1 MIDKSDAD
9 GTVERLAVDAIEG
22 SGEHPVGLIEQCEG
36 HVALLHAAWVMQLVG
51 RGKEFEELGDG
62 LHGGRAD
69 GSESFGR
76 FDPEPKIVVVQE
88 RFQSSDSGSSA
99 SAECGQGLASPV
111 AGLEVL

>member
-1 MIDKSDAD
+1 M
-9 GTVERLAVDAIEG
+9 L
-22 SGEHPVGLIEQCEG
+22 
-36 HVALLHAAWVMQLVG
+36 LVG

-62 LHGGRAD
+62 LHGGRTD
-69 GSESFGR
+69 GRESFGC

-111 AGLEVL
+111 AGLEVLGGEHLGQRFDGDLFAASQR